1 MCWRIQLI
9 AAQTMA
15 GKGHLQRSG
24 TCPGASALPQQADG
38 LTAGSIVCSVPQP
51 DLHCRRGGGGQSVTG
66 YSSTFLSSAFA
77 SFTRMRFV
85 AAPLLPSGG
94 APLKSR
100 VSTGEAATASLS
112 HRRYHVDRRIVEL
125 CFDVDDLGIART
137 KAAQFVAHWSGIALP
152 VEDLPPVVIGRPPT
166 AATVVPA
173 GEPCV
178 GSGSKRNA
186 VWHLALPFSPLERV
200 PSHSCKLRTLA
211 HFKHWPILIVAT
223 EPIGSEKRHMC
234 VELGL
239 SRALPAPVR
248 SHGGAKPSRLHVELL
263 K

>member
-1 MCWRIQLI
+1 L
-9 AAQTMA
+9 
-15 GKGHLQRSG
+15 
-24 TCPGASALPQQADG
+24 
-38 LTAGSIVCSVPQP
+38 VPQP
-51 DLHCRRGGGGQSVTG
+51 DLHYRRGGGGQSVTG

-77 SFTRMRFV
+77 SFTRMRGRCRPRAGRPAQAWRLV
-85 AAPLLPSGG
+85 PRGG
-94 APLKSR
+94 SQ

-186 VWHLALPFSPLERV
+186 VWHCALPLFPLKGCRRIRANFER
-200 PSHSCKLRTLA
+200 
-211 HFKHWPILIVAT
+211 WPILNT
-223 EPIGSEKRHMC
+223 G
-234 VELGL
+234 
-239 SRALPAPVR
+239 
-248 SHGGAKPSRLHVELL
+248 PS
-263 K
+263 

>member
-1 MCWRIQLI
+1 
-9 AAQTMA
+9 
-15 GKGHLQRSG
+15 
-24 TCPGASALPQQADG
+24 
-38 LTAGSIVCSVPQP
+38 
-51 DLHCRRGGGGQSVTG
+51 VTG

-77 SFTRMRFV
+77 SFTRMRGRCRPRITERGRPAQAWRLV
-85 AAPLLPSGG
+85 PRGG
-94 APLKSR
+94 SQ
-100 VSTGEAATASLS
+100 VCTGEAATASLS

-200 PSHSCKLRTLA
+200 PSYSCKLRTLA

-223 EPIGSEKRHMC
+223 EPIRSEKRHMC

-239 SRALPAPVR
+239 SRALPAPIR
-248 SHGGAKPSRLHVELL
+248 SDGGKAKPVTRRAPQVAPSLP
-263 K
+263 